1 MQFRNM
7 EVLCIKNLLL
17 VIYLRDGS
25 YFSHIS
31 DKETEIFEDVNRL
44 SKVTF
49 RKCWS
54 SVSSSF
60 FWIASI
66 LHGLSQEVAIKI
78 LNICN
83 L

>member
-31 DKETEIFEDVNRL
+31 DEKTEIFEDVNRL

-49 RKCWS
+49 RKC
-54 SVSSSF
+54 
-60 FWIASI
+60 
-66 LHGLSQEVAIKI
+66 
-78 LNICN
+78 
-83 L
+83 